1 MLILCGYSNFVLSS
15 ESMAENCPE
24 DHLEVPSDIPLP
36 VDHANDLPDVP
47 PSIASGRPMRKKRLT
62 WKLLDRLPAFPS
74 SLPPADLPIS
84 ESQELPAAPDQ
95 CQPSYVWKSVH
106 TICNAFGMYREYP
119 NIPTHNPDDTLTLAN
134 LTETGAAPELGQ
146 ETLPPIII
154 QVIQQTPITSD
165 SASEQYAP
173 FANSSIHGI
182 MNWMWSGS
190 AMKSLEEV
198 SKLVGF
204 LKSADFKK
212 EDIAGFDIRRET
224 ALFDSTL
231 ESKTDNEGWHEVE
244 VKIQVPDGLTHI
256 SDAEIT
262 LFSVPGLHYRSIC
275 SVIISTFEDASS
287 RCFHYTPFKNFW
299 KPTVDSAPQRIHD
312 EIYSSDAMVKAH
324 EDLQNLPPEPGC
336 NLERVVASLMFWS
349 DSTHLASFGN
359 ASLWPIYLFFGNQSK
374 WLRGKPRCGAC
385 HHVAY
390 IPKVINIQVDLLLQF
405 YPSLTYLNKVT

>member
-1 MLILCGYSNFVLSS
+1 
-15 ESMAENCPE
+15 
-24 DHLEVPSDIPLP
+24 
-36 VDHANDLPDVP
+36 
-47 PSIASGRPMRKKRLT
+47 
-62 WKLLDRLPAFPS
+62 
-74 SLPPADLPIS
+74 
-84 ESQELPAAPDQ
+84 
-95 CQPSYVWKSVH
+95 
-106 TICNAFGMYREYP
+106 MYREYP
-119 NIPTHNPDDTLTLAN
+119 NILTHNPDDTLTLAN
-134 LTETGAAPELGQ
+134 LTETSAAPQLEQ
-146 ETLPPIII
+146 KTLPPII
-154 QVIQQTPITSD
+154 QVIQQTPITPHP
-165 SASEQYAP
+165 ASEQYAP

-198 SKLVGF
+198 STLVGF

-212 EDIAGFDIRRET
+212 EDIVGFDIRRET

-231 ESKTDNEGWHEVE
+231 ESRTKSQATNGQDSNSSTLMHNEGWHEVE
-244 VKIQVPDGLTHI
+244 VKIQVPDSLTHI
-256 SDAEIT
+256 SDAEIP

-275 SVIISTFEDASS
+275 SVIKSTFEDAYS
-287 RCFHYTPFKNFW
+287 RSFHYTPFKNFW
-299 KPTVDSAPQRIHD
+299 KPAVDSAPQRIHD

-390 IPKVINIQVDLLLQF
+390 IPKVINIQVNLLQF

>member
-1 MLILCGYSNFVLSS
+1 
-15 ESMAENCPE
+15 MAENHRE
-24 DHLEVPSDIPLP
+24 NHLEVPSDIPL
-36 VDHANDLPDVP
+36 DHANDLPDVP
-47 PSIASGRPMRKKRLT
+47 PSIASGRPVRKKRLT

-74 SLPPADLPIS
+74 SFPLADLPIS

-95 CQPSYVWKSVH
+95 RQPSYAWKSVH

-134 LTETGAAPELGQ
+134 LTEISSAPELEQ
-146 ETLPPIII
+146 ETLPPII
-154 QVIQQTPITSD
+154 QAIQQTPITSD
-165 SASEQYAP
+165 SAPEQYAP

-198 SKLVGF
+198 SKLVSF

-212 EDIAGFDIRRET
+212 EDIVGFDIRRET

-231 ESKTDNEGWHEVE
+231 ESKTESQTTNRQDSNSSAAVYNEGWHEVE
-244 VKIQVPDGLTHI
+244 VKIQVLDGLTHI
-256 SDAEIT
+256 SDTEIP

-275 SVIISTFEDASS
+275 SVIKSTFEDAYSS
-287 RCFHYTPFKNFW
+287 CFHYTPFKNFW
-299 KPTVDSAPQRIHD
+299 KPTIDSAPQRIHD

-390 IPKVINIQVDLLLQF
+390 IPKVINIQADLLLQF